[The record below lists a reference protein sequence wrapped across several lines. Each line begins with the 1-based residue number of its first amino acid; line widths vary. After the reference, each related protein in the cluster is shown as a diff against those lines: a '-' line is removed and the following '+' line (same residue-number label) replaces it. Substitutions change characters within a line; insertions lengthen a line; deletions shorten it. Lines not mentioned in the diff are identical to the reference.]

1 MAQPPGRVVEAV
13 GNPARPGATVGHVD
27 RLRTRALTVEQR
39 KWIFC
44 YAALLPII
52 ALFFI
57 LRILPIFRT
66 FALSAYESNLVNPQ
80 ARFIGLSNY
89 ENLLQDS
96 NFQAALKNTTLFAII
111 IVTLGVGIGF
121 VLALLMNQR
130 FRLSPLYETVYFL
143 PYITPMVPV
152 ALMWKW
158 IYDPAYGLLNYIISL
173 FGFKAVGWLVYPEI
187 ALWSIAIMS
196 VWKIVGYNMIIFLV
210 GLRNIPAMYYEAAA
224 IDGGSGRDLLRHITL
239 PLLKPIALFVIVV
252 NTIGAYN
259 VFTQV
264 YVMTAESSG
273 SSANTVRV
281 MVYDIYEN
289 AFRYFRMGY
298 ASAEA
303 VILFAIILLLTLVQF
318 RVIRTEE

>member
-1 MAQPPGRVVEAV
+1 MAQSQRGAIDRAGESAA
-13 GNPARPGATVGHVD
+13 PARI
-27 RLRTRALTVEQR
+27 RTRALTVEQR

-44 YAALLPII
+44 YVALIPII
-52 ALFFI
+52 GLFFV
-57 LRILPIFRT
+57 LRILPIIRT
-66 FALSAYESNLVNPQ
+66 FTLSAYESNLVNPQ
-80 ARFIGLSNY
+80 AKFIGLANY
-89 ENLLQDS
+89 QNLLQDS
-96 NFQAALKNTTLFAII
+96 NFQTALRNTTLFALII
-111 IVTLGVGIGF
+111 VGLGVTLGLI
-121 VLALLMNQR
+121 LALMMNQR
-130 FRLSPLYETVYFL
+130 FRLSPLFETLYFL

-158 IYDPAYGLLNYIISL
+158 IYDPSYGVLNYFLSL
-173 FGFKAVGWLVYPEI
+173 VGMQPKGWLVYPEL

-196 VWKIVGYNMIIFLV
+196 VWKVVGYNMIIFLV

-224 IDGGSGRDLLRHITL
+224 IDGANERQLLRNITL

-264 YVMTAESSG
+264 YVMTSEASG
-273 SSANTVRV
+273 LGANTVRV

-303 VILFAIILLLTLVQF
+303 VILFIIILLLTLVQF